1 MSLDPISYSLVKRSR
16 KAVIPSPREITEK
29 SQFWY
34 DEYTNN
40 LKTYHFNKS
49 RWAIIKKNIGYE
61 RFDNNLENGIWT
73 NYINIPISTA
83 PSTSIQYK
91 IEIAGDN
98 INVYSN
104 DGTTVLATGTGGLDF
119 WGKVQ
124 INGKDIRVFDETY
137 GQNYFWIELFD
148 ITNQKC
154 IIWTKINAGQTQ
166 LNIAYGNSDCL
177 SSNYHGGGMTFE
189 FFDDFEDGVID
200 TNKWQYPTSL
210 DIVESGGYLRIAPT
224 VDNEQTVLSIQT
236 FSSGILELKAK
247 YDYGVSNALYTGFS
261 PLNYD
266 RLGDITTDA
275 FGLNDSE
282 YYSSGGYWINGVITE
297 FFTPLAN
304 TWRKYITGF
313 DGAGNVFFEVDGTRA
328 TDTFSP
334 ANPVYVHISDKKI
347 GEYTYVDYIFVRKYI
362 ADLTF
367 GTPTIQQF

>member
-40 LKTYHFNKS
+40 LKTYHLNKS
-49 RWAIIKKNIGYE
+49 RWAIIKKYIGYD

-124 INGKDIRVFDETY
+124 IDGKDIRVFDETY

-177 SSNYHGGGMTFE
+177 SSNYHSGGMTFE
-189 FFDDFEDGVID
+189 FFDDFEDGDISDWTQGSSRGSNSLVVENGYVRGSTLDAWNSMHRSISLPHNFIVEGEYELISD
-200 TNKWQYPTSL
+200 SNYNHILISLRDSINNIEVSGIYELEAQNVLNALPSTTGTATSL
-210 DIVESGGYLRIAPT
+210 TVGQKYYWKFYRKTDDYTVAEIGGYSDTSDSA
-224 VDNEQTVLSIQT
+224 
-236 FSSGILELKAK
+236 
-247 YDYGVSNALYTGFS
+247 VSNEPDTLEVNLYNS
-261 PLNYD
+261 NNKLH
-266 RLGDITTDA
+266 
-275 FGLNDSE
+275 
-282 YYSSGGYWINGVITE
+282 WIRI
-297 FFTPLAN
+297 
-304 TWRKYITGF
+304 RKYL
-313 DGAGNVFFEVDGTRA
+313 
-328 TDTFSP
+328 S
-334 ANPVYVHISDKKI
+334 
-347 GEYTYVDYIFVRKYI
+347 
-362 ADLTF
+362 DLTF